1 LSISRFGFIS
11 AFLAAF
17 PFTLSAQTTPSAENF
32 WIVVS
37 PDENTQND
45 EHIALTEQDSR
56 RLSHYSE
63 QTLAA
68 IYAHGDNPVIQG
80 ANIDTLHQKIS
91 RLVDAGNRSGYETTQ
106 TADFFEGYIAEK
118 GLKPIP
124 ATFKNNDGDFDALS
138 FFEAI
143 EAHFQQSPMQVEDPQ
158 AVIAQDL
165 AAIRSVA
172 TGTVL
177 PIAEPEAVQVEIDI
191 IAAEGPVIPEGAD
204 VETRDILARVEITEG
219 DWVIK
224 VKQGDSLAGYA
235 HALLGDRRRFSE
247 IFALNR
253 GVLRSANLLSI
264 GQVIVLP
271 Q

>member
-1 LSISRFGFIS
+1 
-11 AFLAAF
+11 
-17 PFTLSAQTTPSAENF
+17 
-32 WIVVS
+32 
-37 PDENTQND
+37 
-45 EHIALTEQDSR
+45 
-56 RLSHYSE
+56 
-63 QTLAA
+63 
-68 IYAHGDNPVIQG
+68 
-80 ANIDTLHQKIS
+80 LHQKIS

-124 ATFKNNDGDFDALS
+124 ASSKNNDGDFYALS
-138 FFEAI
+138 FFETI
-143 EAHFQQSPMQVEDPQ
+143 ESHYQQSPTQVEDPQ

-177 PIAEPEAVQVEIDI
+177 PIAEAVPVEIVI
-191 IAAEGPVIPEGAD
+191 IEPEGPVIPEGAD

-219 DWVIK
+219 DWVIE

-235 HALLGDRRRFSE
+235 HALLGDRRKFSE